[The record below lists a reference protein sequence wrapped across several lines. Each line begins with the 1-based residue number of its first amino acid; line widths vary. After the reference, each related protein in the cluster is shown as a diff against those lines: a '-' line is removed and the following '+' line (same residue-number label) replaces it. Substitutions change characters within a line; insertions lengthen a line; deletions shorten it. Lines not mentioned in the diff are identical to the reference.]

1 MSIEI
6 MFLKKF
12 KCTLSKHGGPLF
24 DCLHKTL
31 KNKRKQIPLQFTRCI
46 MLSKMTSCRD
56 LLAQAVRK
64 RLTREC
70 EQSRK

>member
-1 MSIEI
+1 
-6 MFLKKF
+6 
-12 KCTLSKHGGPLF
+12 
-24 DCLHKTL
+24 
-31 KNKRKQIPLQFTRCI
+31 